1 MSTTANG
8 WMMTEPGRPLEEATF
23 ELATAGAGEAI
34 IEVAGCGLCHT
45 DISFLHMGVKTRA
58 ALPLVLGHEISG
70 LVREVGDGVDPAWI
84 GRPVIVP
91 AVMPCGTC
99 ALCTAGHRTICK
111 SQIMPGN
118 DRHGGFASHV
128 AVPARYLCGVDDD
141 VLATTELWR
150 LSVVA
155 DAVSTPYMSVKR
167 AELTKGELAIVV
179 GAGGIG
185 IYCVQCAVA
194 TGAKVIALDVSADKL
209 ELARQFGA
217 SAISVTGLS
226 DKELKARVREEAKS
240 LGAPPLRWK
249 IFETS
254 GTAAGQQTAFGLL
267 NHGAY
272 MAVVGF
278 TMDKL
283 EVRLSNLMAF
293 DATLR
298 GNWGCDPELYPEILS
313 WVAQGK
319 VKVTPL
325 TKKFPL
331 SQINEAIDMA
341 HHGKL
346 RERAV
351 LVPE

>member
-1 MSTTANG
+1 MSTTAKG
-8 WMMTEPGRPLEEATF
+8 WMMTEPGKPLEERAF
-23 ELATAGAGEAI
+23 ELATAAAGEAI

-45 DISFLHMGVKTRA
+45 DISFLHMGVKTRG
-58 ALPLVLGHEISG
+58 ALPLTLGHEISG
-70 LVREVGDGVDPAWI
+70 VVREVGEGVDSSWV
-84 GRPVIVP
+84 GRSVLVP

-128 AVPARYLCGVDDD
+128 AVPARYLCPVGDD
-141 VLATTELWR
+141 VLANNELWQ

-167 AELTKGELAIVV
+167 SELVEGELAIVV

-185 IYCVQCAVA
+185 IYCVQCAAA
-194 TGAKVIALDVSADKL
+194 TGAKVIALDVSAEKL

-217 SAISVTGLS
+217 SAAIQVGGLS
-226 DKELKARVREEAKS
+226 ERELKTQVKDEAKK
-240 LGAPPLRWK
+240 LGAPPMRWK

-254 GTAAGQQTAFGLL
+254 GTAAGQKTAFGLV

-319 VKVTPL
+319 VKVAPL

-331 SQINEAIDMA
+331 SQINEVIELA

-346 RERAV
+346 KERAV
-351 LVPE
+351 LVP